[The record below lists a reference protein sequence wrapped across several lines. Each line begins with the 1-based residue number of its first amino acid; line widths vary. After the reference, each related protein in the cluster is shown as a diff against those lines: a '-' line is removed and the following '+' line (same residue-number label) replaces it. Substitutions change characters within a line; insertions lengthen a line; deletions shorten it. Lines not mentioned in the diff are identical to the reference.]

1 MAYTKNYYL
10 VLGLDTPS
18 STTTTTTTTNQS
30 ISPNDI
36 RTAYKSALLAA
47 HPDSVLK
54 RGLHTNEDTRGK
66 EYTKQWTVDDI
77 KEAYAI
83 LGDVDRRRDFD
94 KWLVSNKDGWGRAG
108 QGEGGGLKNTLG
120 PDFILGLEVLDLE
133 DFTVVDPL
141 PASSPPSPSE
151 HEHEHACS
159 DADRFQDADDEM
171 EIGNGKEA
179 EMEEGG
185 VEEES
190 TGMQWTRPC
199 RCGAD
204 TGFRITEEELEEASR
219 RGEKEVLVGCEG
231 CSLWVRVGFEV
242 VVDG

>member
-1 MAYTKNYYL
+1 MAYTRNYYL

-18 STTTTTTTTNQS
+18 STTTTNQS

-54 RGLHTNEDTRGK
+54 RGLHTNGDTRGK
-66 EYTKQWTVDDI
+66 EYTKEWTVDDI

-83 LGDVDRRRDFD
+83 LGHVDRRRDFD
-94 KWLVSNKDGWGRAG
+94 KWLMNNKDGWGRAG
-108 QGEGGGLKNTLG
+108 QGEGGGLINTLG

-141 PASSPPSPSE
+141 PASSPPSPTS
-151 HEHEHACS
+151 HSHSHAYS

-171 EIGNGKEA
+171 ESESGKEA
-179 EMEEGG
+179 EMEE
-185 VEEES
+185 ET
-190 TGMQWTRPC
+190 TGIQWTRAC